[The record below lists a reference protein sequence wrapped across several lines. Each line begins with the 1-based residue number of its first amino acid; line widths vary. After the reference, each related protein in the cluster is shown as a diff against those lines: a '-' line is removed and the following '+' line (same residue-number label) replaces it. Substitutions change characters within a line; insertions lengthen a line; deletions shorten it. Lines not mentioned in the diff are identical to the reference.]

1 MVRRRRYR
9 LALAILTSLAV
20 TYSVGEQSA
29 SGLTALQLTALFVA
43 TMIVSLRV
51 LKRVRD
57 YVASELVDADRHD
70 RFINHTNRYGG
81 NT

>member
-1 MVRRRRYR
+1 MRRRRYR
-9 LALAILTSLAV
+9 LALALLTATAV
-20 TYSVGEQSA
+20 TYLVGEQSA
-29 SGLTALQLTALFVA
+29 DGPTAIQLTALFVA
-43 TMIVSLRV
+43 AMIVSLRV

-57 YVASELVDADRHD
+57 YVDPKLVHADRHD

>member
-9 LALAILTSLAV
+9 LALATLTSFAV
-20 TYSVGEQSA
+20 TYLVGGQSA
-29 SGLTALQLTALFVA
+29 DDLTAIQHIVLFGA
-43 TMIVSLRV
+43 AMIVSLRV

-57 YVASELVDADRHD
+57 YVDPKLVHADRHD

>member
-9 LALAILTSLAV
+9 LALAILTSFAV
-20 TYSVGEQSA
+20 TYFVGEQSA
-29 SGLTALQLTALFVA
+29 SGLTALQLIVLFVA

-57 YVASELVDADRHD
+57 YVASKLVDADRHD

>member
-20 TYSVGEQSA
+20 AYLVGGLSA
-29 SGLTALQLTALFVA
+29 DGLSAIQHTTLFVA

-57 YVASELVDADRHD
+57 YVDPKLVHADRHD